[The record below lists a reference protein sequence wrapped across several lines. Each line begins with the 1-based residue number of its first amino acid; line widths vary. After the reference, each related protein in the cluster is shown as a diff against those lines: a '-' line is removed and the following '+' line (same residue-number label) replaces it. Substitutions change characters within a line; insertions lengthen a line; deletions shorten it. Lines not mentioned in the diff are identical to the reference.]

1 MFDVHDCIAFLTN
14 SGAKAVC
21 EAMNDQFKKK
31 DLTRTQWTALYFID
45 QHQKITQKNLA
56 RIMMISEPSVM
67 HLIERLEARRLV
79 VRSPDPENFRA
90 KLLSLTDK
98 GKSALHDLYP
108 LVEKFNM
115 EGTKNISPDD
125 LDIFKR
131 VMAQIVQ
138 NVEGIAR
145 QDNQK

>member
-1 MFDVHDCIAFLTN
+1 
-14 SGAKAVC
+14 
-21 EAMNDQFKKK
+21 
-31 DLTRTQWTALYFID
+31 
-45 QHQKITQKNLA
+45 
-56 RIMMISEPSVM
+56 M